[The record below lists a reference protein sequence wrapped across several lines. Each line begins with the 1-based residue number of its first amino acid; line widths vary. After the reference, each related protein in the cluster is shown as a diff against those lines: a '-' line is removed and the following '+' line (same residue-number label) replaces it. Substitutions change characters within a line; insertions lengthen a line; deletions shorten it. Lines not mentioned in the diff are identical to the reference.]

1 MVINYGN
8 KNNWIIYKNHIMVSK
23 ITLSLKNHHLTIN
36 QLRKYKIKKR
46 NDLYQI
52 IYKSL

>member
-1 MVINYGN
+1 MVI
-8 KNNWIIYKNHIMVSK
+8 KNNWIIDKNHNMVPK
-23 ITLSLKNHHLTIN
+23 ITLSLKNQHLTIN

-46 NDLYQI
+46 NDFYQI